1 MLSLWLICPEFIVDH
16 HILRQRLL
24 LLRKERKDDGWGG
37 DKCGW
42 WEFGGVGE
50 QSVAWSAWK
59 HCGDSSH
66 RRCIGEWGIH
76 WGQIQS
82 DGKPPGLSY
91 WEAWVCFSLL
101 FISVWTLLWGSL
113 WIYLSMFVCSD
124 NDNMTILILGYKL
137 TNFLLPHLLFK
148 FACFLSCIRGFAILK
163 LWDFVIWS

>member
-1 MLSLWLICPEFIVDH
+1 MLSLWLIGPEFIVDH
-16 HILRQRLL
+16 HILRLRLL

-59 HCGDSSH
+59 HCGDSSY
-66 RRCIGEWGIH
+66 RRCIGEWSIH

-91 WEAWVCFSLL
+91 WEAWVCFSLSSNL
-101 FISVWTLLWGSL
+101 FLFEHCYGVLFEFIC
-113 WIYLSMFVCSD
+113 VCLCAQII
-124 NDNMTILILGYKL
+124 MTIWLFW
-137 TNFLLPHLLFK
+137 FL
-148 FACFLSCIRGFAILK
+148 
-163 LWDFVIWS
+163 VIN